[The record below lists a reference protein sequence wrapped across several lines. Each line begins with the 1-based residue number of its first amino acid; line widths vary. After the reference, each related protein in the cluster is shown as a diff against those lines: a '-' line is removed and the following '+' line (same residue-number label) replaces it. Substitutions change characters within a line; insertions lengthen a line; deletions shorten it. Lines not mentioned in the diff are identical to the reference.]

1 MSEANIYLEHQPS
14 AIIIIPLK
22 PIPTAMFN
30 DQLNSRRKTV
40 YSEFT
45 QNGDWQSPNDQV
57 ARIAFTWRGFSELG
71 RASRAESKRSSCA
84 QCPAGGAVRRPRQAA
99 THLPKLQIRPRGR
112 AIPRPFWGTM
122 AMQDSV
128 TTMREQAVR
137 VSECARECE
146 SKQNRSRLA
155 SGTMGRCNAVRA
167 VRPCLAGVLSG
178 LSDPVASYRR
188 ASARVLH
195 SNRRQRPELTVF
207 GARAS
212 RERSV

>member
-14 AIIIIPLK
+14 AIIIPLK

-40 YSEFT
+40 YSELPK
-45 QNGDWQSPNDQV
+45 NGDWQSPNDQV

-71 RASRAESKRSSCA
+71 RASRAESKRSSCER
-84 QCPAGGAVRRPRQAA
+84 CPAGARFGGHGKRPR
-99 THLPKLQIRPRGR
+99 TFPNSKSGREPR

-122 AMQDSV
+122 ADAGFCDYYEGAGS
-128 TTMREQAVR
+128 R

-146 SKQNRSRLA
+146 SKQNRSRL
-155 SGTMGRCNAVRA
+155 RRA
-167 VRPCLAGVLSG
+167 RWADVMLFARSPMLSRVLSG

-195 SNRRQRPELTVF
+195 SNRRAASGIDGFSELVQAASVVF
-207 GARAS
+207 
-212 RERSV
+212 E

>member
-1 MSEANIYLEHQPS
+1 MRLENFLESKRPGRAHS
-14 AIIIIPLK
+14 FHL
-22 PIPTAMFN
+22 
-30 DQLNSRRKTV
+30 
-40 YSEFT
+40 
-45 QNGDWQSPNDQV
+45 
-57 ARIAFTWRGFSELG
+57 ARIFRTRESIT
-71 RASRAESKRSSCA
+71 RESKRSSCER
-84 QCPAGGAVRRPRQAA
+84 CPAGARFGGHGSGHAPSQTPNPAASSRDPEAVLGYHGDAGFCDYYEGA
-99 THLPKLQIRPRGR
+99 G
-112 AIPRPFWGTM
+112 
-122 AMQDSV
+122 S
-128 TTMREQAVR
+128 R

-155 SGTMGRCNAVRA
+155 SGTMGRCNAVRRG
-167 VRPCLAGVLSG
+167 RPCLAGVLSG